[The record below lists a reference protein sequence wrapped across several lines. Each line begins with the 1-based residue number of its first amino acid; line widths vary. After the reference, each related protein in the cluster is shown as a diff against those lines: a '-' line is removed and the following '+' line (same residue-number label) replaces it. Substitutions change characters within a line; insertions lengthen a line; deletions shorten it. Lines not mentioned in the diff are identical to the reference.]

1 MLHLQQEAQREG
13 DGAAQAA
20 VRNDELVFGGQLDDA
35 ELVDKEGQADNTWG
49 KKRRAELLPDSLHE
63 LLEYD
68 ETGFSPDFEK
78 KHLVEAIGTVS
89 VNMPSCKFANPE
101 LVTGRQ
107 QTQTRSNSGTRDGR
121 QSTSSCRKGRRRSS
135 SFAARAL

>member
-1 MLHLQQEAQREG
+1 MPHLNEDGEEDDGDDGGEEHLPLGKVLHLQQEAQREG

-20 VRNDELVFGGQLDDA
+20 IRNDELVFGGQLDDA

-68 ETGFSPDFEK
+68 ETGFSSDFEK
-78 KHLVEAIGTVS
+78 KDLVEAICTVS

-101 LVTGRQ
+101 LVTV
-107 QTQTRSNSGTRDGR
+107 
-121 QSTSSCRKGRRRSS
+121 
-135 SFAARAL
+135 